1 MANRFSDS
9 DISEAPNVKR
19 RIMNHASHL
28 FPQVDVLLTPSRL
41 AWVVLFLAGLAF
53 AHPSEVLAKLES
65 DPATPAPDVPFTLKL
80 TLEGADRAPVEAAR
94 VQAEF
99 RRENAPQDTAAI
111 RTDFKVTGT
120 SGTYRTELRLPESGP
135 WIMQL
140 QERTFAHED
149 AVVQLGFNVRPA
161 RNPHAWEFVF
171 PPPNP
176 PTLRT
181 WLFWVAGVPL
191 LAGGVVTAFVNRSR
205 KTRPA

>member
-9 DISEAPNVKR
+9 DNPEAPNVKR
-19 RIMNHASHL
+19 RITNHASRI

-41 AWVVLFLAGLAF
+41 ALVALFLAGLAF

-65 DPATPAPDVPFTLKL
+65 DPATPTPGVPFTLKL
-80 TLEGADRAPVEAAR
+80 TLEGVDRAPVEAAR

-99 RRENAPQDTAAI
+99 RRKNAPQDTAAI
-111 RTDFKVTGT
+111 RTDFKVTSA
-120 SGTYRTELRLPESGP
+120 SGTYRTELRLPEGGP

-149 AVVQLGFNVRPA
+149 AAVQLGFNVRPA

-171 PPPNP
+171 APPNS

-181 WLFWVAGVPL
+181 WLFWVVGVPL
-191 LAGGVVTAFVNRSR
+191 LAGGVVTAFVNSR